1 MENKKTKHFTIDT
14 MGYQVVINLYSEP
27 NKGGNM
33 SKYALKD
40 FRGDKV
46 HLIGVNNISAKK
58 YIHLNNAIKAGIKL
72 FNLFNNCEIIIRGID
87 VRGFTT
93 KCVKLEDITN

>member
-14 MGYQVVINLYSEP
+14 IGYKLMLDLYTEP
-27 NKGGNM
+27 NKGGNL
-33 SKYALKD
+33 SRFGFKGFKNGKILLV
-40 FRGDKV
+40 GT
-46 HLIGVNNISAKK
+46 HNISVKT
-58 YIHLNNAIKAGIKL
+58 YINLNNAIKAGIKL
-72 FNLFNNCEIIIRGID
+72 SKHFENCEIIIRGID